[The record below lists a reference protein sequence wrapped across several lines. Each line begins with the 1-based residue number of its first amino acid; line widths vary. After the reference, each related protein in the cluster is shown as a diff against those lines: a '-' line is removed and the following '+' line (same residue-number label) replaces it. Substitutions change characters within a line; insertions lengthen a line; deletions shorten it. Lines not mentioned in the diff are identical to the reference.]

1 MRNGPALALLLA
13 ALAVSTTGCETALVP
28 VQGSSCVR
36 GDAAM
41 CLDLVTVD
49 SGLVAQAICLDVIG
63 PSTTFAAGLPCPL
76 EGRVG
81 SCEVIDPDARY
92 DVVYY
97 PAAFTVETATADC
110 SARGGVFRG
119 P

>member
-1 MRNGPALALLLA
+1 MRNLPALLVLLA
-13 ALAVSTTGCETALVP
+13 VAIAGCESSSVP
-28 VQGSSCVR
+28 AQGSSCLR

-41 CLDLVTVD
+41 CVDLLTVD
-49 SGLVAQAICLDVIG
+49 SALVAQAVCLEVIG
-63 PSTTFAAGLPCPL
+63 PSTTFAPGLPCPP

-81 SCEVIDPDARY
+81 SCEVTDPDARY

-97 PAAFTVETATADC
+97 PSAFTLETATADC
-110 SARGGVFRG
+110 TSRGGVFRG

>member
-1 MRNGPALALLLA
+1 MRHRPALLVLLA
-13 ALAVSTTGCETALVP
+13 VAIAGCETTLVP
-28 VQGSSCVR
+28 AQGSSCLR

-41 CLDLVTVD
+41 CVDLASVEN
-49 SGLVAQAICLDVIG
+49 GLVAQAICLEVIG
-63 PSTTFAAGLPCPL
+63 PSTSFAPGLPCPL

-81 SCEVIDPDARY
+81 SCGVIVPDARY

-97 PAAFTVETATADC
+97 PSAFTLETATVDC
-110 SARGGVFRG
+110 TSRGGVFRG